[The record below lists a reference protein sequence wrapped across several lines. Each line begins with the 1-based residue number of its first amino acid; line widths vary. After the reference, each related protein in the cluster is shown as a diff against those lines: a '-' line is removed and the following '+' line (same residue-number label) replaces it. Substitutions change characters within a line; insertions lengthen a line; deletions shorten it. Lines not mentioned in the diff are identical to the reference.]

1 MDREAV
7 NGHALSFTEL
17 AQVVH
22 DFKGPLSVVVLE
34 TQVLQKLLD
43 DGAHD
48 DMVNATRCML
58 LNLDF
63 IDRMVHDLIDSCAID
78 AGRFELHRAPADLRT
93 LLENVTTRLTTRDRG
108 RIVLEAPN
116 TMTLN
121 IDALRVERVIANLLQ
136 NALKYSADATRV
148 VLKLDAMT
156 DVSRVSVIDTGP
168 GLAREDVSY
177 VFDEY
182 RRATTLD
189 PHEGSGLG
197 LHVSKRIVEAHGGR
211 IGVESSRGIG
221 SKFFFELPLR

>member
-7 NGHALSFTEL
+7 DGHALSFTEL

-34 TQVLQKLLD
+34 TQVLQRLLD

-48 DMVNATRCML
+48 DMVSATRCML

-78 AGRFELHRAPADLRT
+78 AGRFELHRAHADVRT
-93 LLENVTTRLTTRDRG
+93 LLENVMTRMTARDRG
-108 RIVLEAPN
+108 RIILDAPT
-116 TMTLN
+116 TMTL
-121 IDALRVERVIANLLQ
+121 DLDGLRIERVIANLLQ

-148 VLKLDAMT
+148 VLKLDT
-156 DVSRVSVIDTGP
+156 SPELVRISVIDTGP
-168 GLAREDVSY
+168 GIAREHLVHL
-177 VFDEY
+177 FEEY
-182 RRATTLD
+182 RRATTVD

-197 LHVSKRIVEAHGGR
+197 LYVSKRIVEAHGGK
-211 IGVESSRGIG
+211 IGVDSSRGIG
-221 SKFFFELPLR
+221 SKFYFELPLR